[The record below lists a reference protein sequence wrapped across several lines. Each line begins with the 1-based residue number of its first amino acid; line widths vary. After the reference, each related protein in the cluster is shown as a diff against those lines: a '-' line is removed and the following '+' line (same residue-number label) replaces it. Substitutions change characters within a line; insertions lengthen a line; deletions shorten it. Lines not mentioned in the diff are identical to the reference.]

1 MKKAILALLL
11 VVGSLYAEYQHNRPQ
26 IFYPEYQPPKA
37 GLILGTGEHEL
48 RGKGSDGII
57 ELQDGT
63 QFKAIPSHKN
73 AMKYWD
79 YYDQITFCPN
89 LSLLPFCGSQFY
101 VINESNGEYF
111 KANIWASAAVKN
123 PYALKLTEVDRRSQE
138 IILATQQGMKMRWKI
153 DPEDFDYLKHW
164 RVGDMIVIGK
174 NNNYFSKYFSDYEYI
189 LVSYSA
195 SDNILYVRGNPK
207 PL

>member
-1 MKKAILALLL
+1 MKKTILALLL

-89 LSLLPFCGSQFY
+89 PYPFGGSEFY
-101 VINESNGEYF
+101 VINEINAKRYLCCLWDSGETAE
-111 KANIWASAAVKN
+111 KANAV
-123 PYALKLTEVDRRSQE
+123 PGSSLSS
-138 IILATQQGMKMRWKI
+138 
-153 DPEDFDYLKHW
+153 
-164 RVGDMIVIGK
+164 IV
-174 NNNYFSKYFSDYEYI
+174 
-189 LVSYSA
+189 
-195 SDNILYVRGNPK
+195 YVRCDLMGQLSHQAGGCSRKVN
-207 PL
+207 LSFSISLLIFRNHFLLGWDFW

>member
-1 MKKAILALLL
+1 MKKTILTLLL
-11 VVGSLYAEYQHNRPQ
+11 VVGSLYAEYHYNRPQ
-26 IFYPEYQPPKA
+26 MFYPEYQPPKA
-37 GLILGTGEHEL
+37 GFILGTGEHEL

-73 AMKYWD
+73 AMKYWN

-89 LSLLPFCGSQFY
+89 PYLFGGSEFY
-101 VINESNGEYF
+101 VVNESNGEYF
-111 KANIWASAAVKN
+111 KADIWASAAVKN
-123 PYALKLTEVDRRSQE
+123 PYALRLVEIDGRYQE
-138 IILATQQGMKMRWKI
+138 IILVSQQGMRLRWKI
-153 DPEDFDYLKHW
+153 DPEDFEYLRYWKI
-164 RVGDMIVIGK
+164 GDVVVIGK
-174 NNNYFSKYFSDYEYI
+174 NNNWFSRYFSDDEYI

-195 SDNILYVRGNPK
+195 TEDILYVRGTPK